1 MTSTGPLTRAGDDA
15 GEDWSSLLLER
26 DMTSTGRAGDWSR
39 RLLEWD
45 MTSTGRDCDGDPPG
59 DWSSRF
65 PEKDMTRPGRLA
77 SSDGDWSGRSPEAPA
92 LDAGDGAPS
101 ETGDAGPISRS
112 AIPARNPKVSDPSA
126 NDRQEDSNRA
136 GPIKG
141 YEEAAGTFAG
151 IGGHGGRRRAAYG
164 RAGGMGRRE

>member
-1 MTSTGPLTRAGDDA
+1 MTSTGPLTGAGDDA
-15 GEDWSSLLLER
+15 GEDWSSRLLER

-45 MTSTGRDCDGDPPG
+45 MTSTGRDGDAAG

-77 SSDGDWSGRSPEAPA
+77 TSGGDCSGCSAEAPA

-101 ETGDAGPISRS
+101 ELGDASPISKL
-112 AIPARNPKVSDPSA
+112 AIPARNP
-126 NDRQEDSNRA
+126 R
-136 GPIKG
+136 
-141 YEEAAGTFAG
+141 
-151 IGGHGGRRRAAYG
+151 
-164 RAGGMGRRE
+164 